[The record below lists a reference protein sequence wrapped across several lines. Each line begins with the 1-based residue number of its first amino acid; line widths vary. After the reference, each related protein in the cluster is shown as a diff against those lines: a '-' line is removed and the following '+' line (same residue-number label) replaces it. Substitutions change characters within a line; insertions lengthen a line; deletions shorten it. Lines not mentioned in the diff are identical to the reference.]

1 MKNINFLNDDKLDK
15 KIIIDLKKFQN
26 EDKNNRITI
35 LPDAHL
41 KRGEMLARK
50 AYDDEVS
57 RAPDPRT
64 RSNRKMGGKITKRP
78 MGGKVYKV
86 DNSGQ
91 DLVQKMYGGKIKK

>member
-1 MKNINFLNDDKLDK
+1 MATSLIPKGAKLLKRLAERIKEAKTPKGK
-15 KIIIDLKKFQN
+15 KLAQEKYD
-26 EDKNNRITI
+26 
-35 LPDAHL
+35 L